1 MKTSFLAYVSYTVH
15 NCNATPSAPAP
26 TFVDTLLFSD
36 NQKHLVDDIKDF
48 PQIIFWGA
56 DIVSVDKI
64 IKLQVCHWNRVNKVL
79 FCYESGLQVRAT
91 REMKPIHLH
100 ASAISKSSV

>member
-26 TFVDTLLFSD
+26 AFVDTLLFSD

-48 PQIIFWGA
+48 PQIIFWGP
-56 DIVSVDKI
+56 I
-64 IKLQVCHWNRVNKVL
+64 L
-79 FCYESGLQVRAT
+79 FQLT
-91 REMKPIHLH
+91 RLLNYKFVIEIE
-100 ASAISKSSV
+100 

>member
-1 MKTSFLAYVSYTVH
+1 MKTSFLAYVSYTKYFTFYDRVVH
-15 NCNATPSAPAP
+15 NATPSAPAP
-26 TFVDTLLFSD
+26 VFVDTLLFSD

-64 IKLQVCHWNRVNKVL
+64 IKLQVCH
-79 FCYESGLQVRAT
+79 
-91 REMKPIHLH
+91 
-100 ASAISKSSV
+100 